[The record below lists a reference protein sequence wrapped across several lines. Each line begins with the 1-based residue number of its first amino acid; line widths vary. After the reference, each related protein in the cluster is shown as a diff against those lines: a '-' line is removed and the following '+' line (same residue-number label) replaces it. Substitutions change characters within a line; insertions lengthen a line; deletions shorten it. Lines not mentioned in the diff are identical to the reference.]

1 MKNISF
7 IGLMLAMVAS
17 TMFFASG
24 CDNRSFEV
32 ESYNIISMTATPD
45 TIYAD
50 NNETYSSV
58 RVHVRDDD
66 NFPVVDEPVRFRTNI
81 GGIIYQVNTDSMGV
95 AETVFYDNNQLGEAT
110 IEAFV
115 GNSSETTIVNV
126 VEVPD
131 PPSVDVASIGFAFTG
146 QVDIQVQ
153 GTGGQESFEL
163 KANLKDANGNPV
175 LQPKLVYFEL
185 LHAPQGTN
193 ISNEPTGIDS
203 VWSDNGQATV
213 WINSGSESG
222 TVQVKAYTYRQDG
235 TEVSATKSNI
245 VVHGGPPNSVSI
257 STSGISSGVDMGA
270 GVWKIELA
278 AMITDVLGNPVSSGT
293 AVHFSLPADPNWAN
307 VQAAA
312 FVGNENTMGDSLAG
326 VAYTNL
332 TYRGTFTNEILEI
345 RVEVADFD
353 GIDDIK
359 LPIQYPHI
367 DMVPIPRTLTWTQGN
382 NPEYQEMYVSLTV
395 QDGQNNRINNQ
406 LVHFTTT
413 LGTPLEPFPPD
424 TGNPYTGLTGVIDGE
439 SGRLDKTIRFYK
451 YECPPPSPQGPGEAQ
466 GDIQAGILGANVWV
480 NDSVLLI
487 RYVE

>member
-7 IGLMLAMVAS
+7 VALMLIFAAS
-17 TMFFASG
+17 TLFFASG

-32 ESYNIISMTATPD
+32 ETYNIVSMTASPD

-66 NFPVVDEPVRFRTNI
+66 NFPAVDEPVRFRTNI

-131 PPSVDVASIGFAFTG
+131 PPAVDVASIGFAFTG

-185 LHAPQGTN
+185 LHAPAGTN
-193 ISNEPTGIDS
+193 ISNQPSGIDS
-203 VWSDNGQATV
+203 TWSDNGQATV
-213 WINSGSESG
+213 WINSGTESG
-222 TVQVKAYTYRQDG
+222 TVQVKAYTYREDG
-235 TEVSATKSNI
+235 TEVNATKSNI

-278 AMITDVLGNPVSSGT
+278 ALITDVMGNPVSSGT
-293 AVHFSLPADPNWAN
+293 AVHFSIPDDPDWAN

-312 FVGNENTMGDSLAG
+312 FVGNENAMGDSLAG
-326 VAYTNL
+326 VAFTHL
-332 TYRGTFTNEILEI
+332 TYQGIYTNEILEI

-353 GIDDIK
+353 GLDTIK
-359 LPIQYPHI
+359 LPIQYPTI
-367 DMVPIPRTLTWTQGN
+367 DLVPQPMQVTWTPGN
-382 NPEYQEMYVSLTV
+382 NPEHQTTKLVIVV
-395 QDGQNNRINNQ
+395 QDGQNNRIDNQ
-406 LVHFTTT
+406 LVHFATS

-424 TGNPYTGLTGVIDGE
+424 TGNPYTGLTGIVDGE
-439 SGRLDKTIRFYK
+439 SGRLDKEVRFYK
-451 YECPPPSPQGPGEAQ
+451 YECPPPGPEGPGTTTAT
-466 GDIQAGILGANVWV
+466 AMVGILGANVWV
-480 NDSVLLI
+480 SDTIILI